1 MSEQLKQVAFTILRV
16 FFATVLAQAVL
27 DLVNLMDFHWAD
39 WKPIVVSGVAA
50 VIAVV
55 IVAINP
61 ADARYGLGVN
71 SGG

>member
-1 MSEQLKQVAFTILRV
+1 MSEQLKQVAYTVLRV
-16 FFATVLAQAVL
+16 FFATVLAQVAL
-27 DLVNLMDFHWAD
+27 DLTNLMNFQWAD

-61 ADARYGLGVN
+61 KDGRYGIGA
-71 SGG
+71 

>member
-1 MSEQLKQVAFTILRV
+1 MNEQLKQVLFTVLRV
-16 FFATVLAQAVL
+16 FFATVLAQAAL
-27 DLVNLMDFHWAD
+27 DLANLMNFNWAD

-61 ADARYGLGVN
+61 QDARYGIGA
-71 SGG
+71 